1 MVLAPSLT
9 RMLKALQR
17 RNLVT
22 LRKDKADGRCTL
34 ISTTAMAQAVI
45 NAIAPE
51 SAQIYRELEAG
62 FGAREMTRLLDLLEA
77 VAKIPDKI
85 TP

>member
-1 MVLAPSLT
+1 
-9 RMLKALQR
+9 
-17 RNLVT
+17 
-22 LRKDKADGRCTL
+22 
-34 ISTTAMAQAVI
+34 MAQAVI

-62 FGAREMTRLLDLLEA
+62 FGAREMTRLLDFLEA

-85 TP
+85 PP